1 MSKNRFEQLIE
12 YVINDEEA
20 KAKELFHQIV
30 VEKSRAI
37 YEDLMDEDA
46 LEEDNAMGEE
56 PTEIDTDMSEGDLGG
71 SQAQDMIDD
80 VEMEEQGM
88 SEDDSNVEFDDEA
101 EQAGKDMTHDIEDE
115 HDDGELENRVVD
127 LEDKLDELMAE
138 FEAMMDGG
146 DAGDMGDTPDM
157 TDIEVQDDEFE
168 TESLEEHLGMHA
180 QYLHNKKKEQEKVVK
195 PKEPEKKKPEGK
207 AMEEAINLK
216 QVSPKTTTS
225 EEGNG
230 KAGPVAFNSG
240 KTGMAG
246 APVKMTG
253 DTAQGRPAPTTKD
266 LIGKVGNSPA
276 QGTQSP
282 KAAPK
287 PVTTQPPGVN
297 ARSPLPKA

>member
-37 YEDLMDEDA
+37 YEDLMDEDTVEEE

-56 PTEIDTDMSEGDLGG
+56 PTEVDTDMSEGDLGG

-88 SEDDSNVEFDDEA
+88 SEDDTDAEFDDGA
-101 EQAGKDMTHDIEDE
+101 EEAGKDLTHDMEAG

-146 DAGDMGDTPDM
+146 NGNDMGDTPGMSDM
-157 TDIEVQDDEFE
+157 EVADDEYE
-168 TESLEEHLGMHA
+168 TEGMMM
-180 QYLHNKKKEQEKVVK
+180 
-195 PKEPEKKKPEGK
+195 P
-207 AMEEAINLK
+207 MEEAINLK
-216 QVSPKTTTS
+216 QVHPKTTTQEAPGTDTKS
-225 EEGNG
+225 V
-230 KAGPVAFNSG
+230 VAANSG
-240 KTGMAG
+240 ARGAMAQ
-246 APVKMTG
+246 PVKMTG

-266 LIGKVGNSPA
+266 LIGRVGNSPA
-276 QGTQSP
+276 QGVQSP

-287 PVTTQPPGVN
+287 PVTTQASGVN
-297 ARSPLPKA
+297 TRTPFPKA

>member
-37 YEDLMDEDA
+37 YEDLMDEEEKDD

-56 PTEIDTDMSEGDLGG
+56 PTEIDPGMSEGMGG
-71 SQAQDMIDD
+71 SQTQDMIDD

-88 SEDDSNVEFDDEA
+88 SEDDSDVDFDDKA
-101 EQAGKDMTHDIEDE
+101 EKDGHAMTHDMEDE
-115 HDDGELENRVVD
+115 HDEGELENRVVD

-146 DAGDMGDTPDM
+146 DAGGMDSTPGM
-157 TDIEVQDDEFE
+157 TDVEVQDDELE
-168 TESLEEHLGMHA
+168 TEGMM
-180 QYLHNKKKEQEKVVK
+180 
-195 PKEPEKKKPEGK
+195 P
-207 AMEEAINLK
+207 MEEAINLK
-216 QVSPKTTTS
+216 QVQPKTTTQ
-225 EEGNG
+225 EEPGTNT
-230 KAGPVAFNSG
+230 KSMIAANSG
-240 KTGMAG
+240 ARG
-246 APVKMTG
+246 ALAQPVKMTG
-253 DTAQGRPAPTTKD
+253 DTAQGRPAPTAKD

-287 PVTTQPPGVN
+287 AVTTQAAGVN
-297 ARSPLPKA
+297 TRTPFPKA

>member
-37 YEDLMDEDA
+37 YEDLMDEDTVEEE

-88 SEDDSNVEFDDEA
+88 SEDDSDVEFDDGA
-101 EQAGKDMTHDIEDE
+101 EEAGKDLTKDIEHE

-146 DAGDMGDTPDM
+146 DAADMGDTPDM
-157 TDIEVQDDEFE
+157 TDIEVQDDEYE
-168 TESLEEHLGMHA
+168 TEGALM
-180 QYLHNKKKEQEKVVK
+180 
-195 PKEPEKKKPEGK
+195 P
-207 AMEEAINLK
+207 MEEAINLK
-216 QVSPKTTTS
+216 QVHPKVTTQEAPGTDTKS
-225 EEGNG
+225 T
-230 KAGPVAFNSG
+230 VAANSG
-240 KTGMAG
+240 ARGAMAQ
-246 APVKMTG
+246 PVKMTG

-276 QGTQSP
+276 QGTQDP

-287 PVTTQPPGVN
+287 PVTSQAAGVN
-297 ARSPLPKA
+297 TRTPFPKA

>member
-37 YEDLMDEDA
+37 YEDLMDEDTVEEE

-56 PTEIDTDMSEGDLGG
+56 PTEVDTDMSEDLGG

-88 SEDDSNVEFDDEA
+88 SEDDDSDVEFDDKA
-101 EQAGKDMTHDIEDE
+101 EQDGKDLTHDIEDE

-138 FEAMMDGG
+138 FEAMMDGDSG
-146 DAGDMGDTPDM
+146 SAGDMGDTPGM
-157 TDIEVQDDEFE
+157 TDIEVQNDEFE
-168 TESLEEHLGMHA
+168 TEGMM
-180 QYLHNKKKEQEKVVK
+180 
-195 PKEPEKKKPEGK
+195 P
-207 AMEEAINLK
+207 MEEAINLK
-216 QVSPKTTTS
+216 QVHPKVTTQEAPGTNS
-225 EEGNG
+225 
-230 KAGPVAFNSG
+230 KSTIAANSG
-240 KTGMAG
+240 ARGAMAQ
-246 APVKMTG
+246 PVKMTG

-266 LIGKVGNSPA
+266 LIGKVGNTPA
-276 QGTQSP
+276 QGTQDP

-287 PVTTQPPGVN
+287 PVTSQASGVN
-297 ARSPLPKA
+297 TRSPLPKV

>member
-37 YEDLMDEDA
+37 YEDLMDEDTVEEE

-56 PTEIDTDMSEGDLGG
+56 PTEVDTDMSESLGG

-88 SEDDSNVEFDDEA
+88 SEDDSDVEFDDKA
-101 EQAGKDMTHDIEDE
+101 EQDGKDLTHDLEAGHDE
-115 HDDGELENRVVD
+115 GDLENRVVD

-146 DAGDMGDTPDM
+146 DAADMGDTPDM

-168 TESLEEHLGMHA
+168 TEGMM
-180 QYLHNKKKEQEKVVK
+180 
-195 PKEPEKKKPEGK
+195 P
-207 AMEEAINLK
+207 MEEAINLK
-216 QVSPKTTTS
+216 TVTPKVTTQEAPGTNTKS
-225 EEGNG
+225 MT
-230 KAGPVAFNSG
+230 AANSG
-240 KTGMAG
+240 ARGAMAQ
-246 APVKMTG
+246 PVKMTG

-266 LIGKVGNSPA
+266 LIGRVGNTPA
-276 QGTQSP
+276 QGTQDP

-287 PVTTQPPGVN
+287 PVTSQAAGVN
-297 ARSPLPKA
+297 TRTPFPKA

>member
-37 YEDLMDEDA
+37 YEDLMDEEEKDD

-56 PTEIDTDMSEGDLGG
+56 PTEVDTDMSESLGG

-88 SEDDSNVEFDDEA
+88 SEDEDMDAEFDDKA
-101 EQAGKDMTHDIEDE
+101 EKAGHEMTHDLEDE

-146 DAGDMGDTPDM
+146 DAKDMGDTPDM
-157 TDIEVQDDEFE
+157 TDVEVQNDEFE
-168 TESLEEHLGMHA
+168 TEGMM
-180 QYLHNKKKEQEKVVK
+180 
-195 PKEPEKKKPEGK
+195 PMP
-207 AMEEAINLK
+207 MEEAISLK
-216 QVSPKTTTS
+216 TVTPKTTTQEAPGTNTKS
-225 EEGNG
+225 T
-230 KAGPVAFNSG
+230 VAFNSG
-240 KTGMAG
+240 KTGMQG

-266 LIGKVGNSPA
+266 LIGKVGNTPA
-276 QGTQSP
+276 QGTQDP

-287 PVTTQPPGVN
+287 PVTTQAAGVN
-297 ARSPLPKA
+297 ARTPFPKA

>member
-37 YEDLMDEDA
+37 YEDLMDEEENN

-56 PTEIDTDMSEGDLGG
+56 PTEIDTDMSEDMHGTMGG

-80 VEMEEQGM
+80 VEAEEQGM
-88 SEDDSNVEFDDEA
+88 AEDDMDAEFDDEA
-101 EQAGKDMTHDIEDE
+101 EQDGKDMTRDIEDE

-146 DAGDMGDTPDM
+146 NGADMGDTPDM
-157 TDIEVQDDEFE
+157 TGMEVADDELE
-168 TESLEEHLGMHA
+168 TEGMMM
-180 QYLHNKKKEQEKVVK
+180 
-195 PKEPEKKKPEGK
+195 P
-207 AMEEAINLK
+207 MEEAINLK
-216 QVSPKTTTS
+216 QVHPKTTTQEAPGTDTKS
-225 EEGNG
+225 T
-230 KAGPVAFNSG
+230 VAANSG
-240 KTGMAG
+240 ARGAMAQ
-246 APVKMTG
+246 PVKMTG

-266 LIGKVGNSPA
+266 LIGRVGNSPA
-276 QGTQSP
+276 QGVQSP

-287 PVTTQPPGVN
+287 PVTTQAAGVN
-297 ARSPLPKA
+297 TRTPFPKA

>member
-37 YEDLMDEDA
+37 YEDLMDEDTI
-46 LEEDNAMGEE
+46 EEDNAMGEE

-88 SEDDSNVEFDDEA
+88 SEDDSDVEFDDEA
-101 EQAGKDMTHDIEDE
+101 EKAGKDMTHDIEDE

-146 DAGDMGDTPDM
+146 DAGGDMGDTPDM

-168 TESLEEHLGMHA
+168 TEGMM
-180 QYLHNKKKEQEKVVK
+180 
-195 PKEPEKKKPEGK
+195 P
-207 AMEEAINLK
+207 MEEAINLK
-216 QVSPKTTTS
+216 QVHPKVTTQEAPGTDTKS
-225 EEGNG
+225 I
-230 KAGPVAFNSG
+230 VAANSG
-240 KTGMAG
+240 ARGAMAQ
-246 APVKMTG
+246 PVKMTG

-276 QGTQSP
+276 QGVQSP

-287 PVTTQPPGVN
+287 PVTSQASGVN
-297 ARSPLPKA
+297 TRTPFPKA

>member
-37 YEDLMDEDA
+37 YEDLMDEDTVEEE

-56 PTEIDTDMSEGDLGG
+56 PTEVDTDMSEGDLGG

-88 SEDDSNVEFDDEA
+88 SEDDTDAEFDDGA
-101 EQAGKDMTHDIEDE
+101 EEAGKDLTHDMEAG

-146 DAGDMGDTPDM
+146 NGADAMDTPDM
-157 TDIEVQDDEFE
+157 TDMEVADDELE
-168 TESLEEHLGMHA
+168 TEGMMM
-180 QYLHNKKKEQEKVVK
+180 
-195 PKEPEKKKPEGK
+195 P
-207 AMEEAINLK
+207 MEEAINLK
-216 QVSPKTTTS
+216 QVHPKTTTQEAPGTDTKS
-225 EEGNG
+225 V
-230 KAGPVAFNSG
+230 VAANSG
-240 KTGMAG
+240 ARGAMAQ
-246 APVKMTG
+246 PVKMTG

-266 LIGKVGNSPA
+266 LIGRVGNSPA
-276 QGTQSP
+276 QGVQSP

-287 PVTTQPPGVN
+287 PVTSQAAGVN
-297 ARSPLPKA
+297 TRSPLPKV

>member
-37 YEDLMDEDA
+37 YEDLMDEEEKDD

-56 PTEIDTDMSEGDLGG
+56 PTEIDTDMSEGHMGG

-88 SEDDSNVEFDDEA
+88 SEDDSDTEFDDKA
-101 EQAGKDMTHDIEDE
+101 EKAGHEMTHDIEDM

-157 TDIEVQDDEFE
+157 TDIEVQDDEYE
-168 TESLEEHLGMHA
+168 TEGAMM
-180 QYLHNKKKEQEKVVK
+180 
-195 PKEPEKKKPEGK
+195 P
-207 AMEEAINLK
+207 MEEAINLK
-216 QVSPKTTTS
+216 QVHPKVTTQEAPGTDTKS
-225 EEGNG
+225 T
-230 KAGPVAFNSG
+230 VAANSG
-240 KTGMAG
+240 ARGAMAQ
-246 APVKMTG
+246 PVKMTG

-266 LIGKVGNSPA
+266 LIGRVGNSPA
-276 QGTQSP
+276 QGVQSP

-287 PVTTQPPGVN
+287 PVTSQAAGVN
-297 ARSPLPKA
+297 TRTPFPKA

>member
-37 YEDLMDEDA
+37 YEDLMDEEEKDD

-56 PTEIDTDMSEGDLGG
+56 PTEVDADMSESLGG

-88 SEDDSNVEFDDEA
+88 SEDEDMDAEFDDKA
-101 EQAGKDMTHDIEDE
+101 EKAGHEMTHDLEDE

-146 DAGDMGDTPDM
+146 DAKDMGDTPDM
-157 TDIEVQDDEFE
+157 TDVEVQNDEFE
-168 TESLEEHLGMHA
+168 TEGMM
-180 QYLHNKKKEQEKVVK
+180 
-195 PKEPEKKKPEGK
+195 PMP
-207 AMEEAINLK
+207 MEEAISLK
-216 QVSPKTTTS
+216 TVTPKTTTQEAPGTNTKS
-225 EEGNG
+225 T
-230 KAGPVAFNSG
+230 VAFNSG
-240 KTGMAG
+240 KTGMQG

-266 LIGKVGNSPA
+266 LIGKVGNTPA
-276 QGTQSP
+276 QGTQDP

-287 PVTTQPPGVN
+287 PVTTQAAGVN
-297 ARSPLPKA
+297 ARTPFPKA

>member
-37 YEDLMDEDA
+37 YEDLMDEDTVEEGVEED

-56 PTEIDTDMSEGDLGG
+56 PTEIDTDMSESLGG

-88 SEDDSNVEFDDEA
+88 SEDDSDAEFDDGAEEA
-101 EQAGKDMTHDIEDE
+101 GHELTHDIEDK

-146 DAGDMGDTPDM
+146 DAKDMGDTPDM

-168 TESLEEHLGMHA
+168 TEGMM
-180 QYLHNKKKEQEKVVK
+180 
-195 PKEPEKKKPEGK
+195 P
-207 AMEEAINLK
+207 MEEAISLK
-216 QVSPKTTTS
+216 TVTPKTTTQEAPGTNAKS
-225 EEGNG
+225 T
-230 KAGPVAFNSG
+230 VAFNSG
-240 KTGMAG
+240 KTGMQG

-266 LIGKVGNSPA
+266 LIGKVGNTPA
-276 QGTQSP
+276 QGTQDP

-287 PVTTQPPGVN
+287 PVTGQAAGVN
-297 ARSPLPKA
+297 VRSPLPKA

>member
-37 YEDLMDEDA
+37 YEDLMDEDTVEEE

-56 PTEIDTDMSEGDLGG
+56 PTEIDTNVSETLGG
-71 SQAQDMIDD
+71 RPAQDMIDD
-80 VEMEEQGM
+80 VEAEEQGM
-88 SEDDSNVEFDDEA
+88 SEDDSDVEFDDKA

-146 DAGDMGDTPDM
+146 NGADMGDTPDM

-168 TESLEEHLGMHA
+168 TEGMMM
-180 QYLHNKKKEQEKVVK
+180 
-195 PKEPEKKKPEGK
+195 P
-207 AMEEAINLK
+207 MEEAINLK
-216 QVSPKTTTS
+216 QVHPKTTTQEAPGTDTKS
-225 EEGNG
+225 T
-230 KAGPVAFNSG
+230 VAANSG
-240 KTGMAG
+240 ARGAMAQ
-246 APVKMTG
+246 PVKMTG

-266 LIGKVGNSPA
+266 LIGRVGNSPA
-276 QGTQSP
+276 QGVQSP

-287 PVTTQPPGVN
+287 PVTSQASGVN
-297 ARSPLPKA
+297 TRTPFPKA

>member
-37 YEDLMDEDA
+37 YEDLMDEDTVEEE

-56 PTEIDTDMSEGDLGG
+56 PTEVDTDMSEDLGG

-88 SEDDSNVEFDDEA
+88 SEDDSDVEFDDKA
-101 EQAGKDMTHDIEDE
+101 EQDGKDLTHDIEDE

-168 TESLEEHLGMHA
+168 TEGMM
-180 QYLHNKKKEQEKVVK
+180 
-195 PKEPEKKKPEGK
+195 P
-207 AMEEAINLK
+207 MEEAINLK
-216 QVSPKTTTS
+216 QVHPKVTTQEAPGTNS
-225 EEGNG
+225 
-230 KAGPVAFNSG
+230 KSTIAANSG
-240 KTGMAG
+240 ARGAMAQ
-246 APVKMTG
+246 PVKMTG

-276 QGTQSP
+276 QGTQDP

-287 PVTTQPPGVN
+287 PVTSQASGVN
-297 ARSPLPKA
+297 TRSPLPKV

>member
-37 YEDLMDEDA
+37 YEDLMDEDTVEEE

-88 SEDDSNVEFDDEA
+88 SEDDSDSEFDDKA
-101 EQAGKDMTHDIEDE
+101 EQDGKDLTHDIEDA
-115 HDDGELENRVVD
+115 HDEGDLENRVVD

-168 TESLEEHLGMHA
+168 TEGMM
-180 QYLHNKKKEQEKVVK
+180 
-195 PKEPEKKKPEGK
+195 P
-207 AMEEAINLK
+207 MEEAINLK
-216 QVSPKTTTS
+216 QVSPKVTTS
-225 EEGNG
+225 EQGNG

-266 LIGKVGNSPA
+266 LIGKVGNTPA
-276 QGTQSP
+276 QGTQDP

-287 PVTTQPPGVN
+287 PVTSQAAGVN
-297 ARSPLPKA
+297 TRTPFPKA

>member
-1 MSKNRFEQLIE
+1 M
-12 YVINDEEA
+12 INDEEA

-37 YEDLMDEDA
+37 YEDLMDEEA
-46 LEEDNAMGEE
+46 EEQEESIEEDNAMGEE
-56 PTEIDTDMSEGDLGG
+56 PTEIDTDMSESLGG

-88 SEDDSNVEFDDEA
+88 SEDDSNAEFDDGA
-101 EQAGKDMTHDIEDE
+101 EEAGKDLTKDIEHE

-146 DAGDMGDTPDM
+146 DAADMGDTPDM

-168 TESLEEHLGMHA
+168 TESAMM
-180 QYLHNKKKEQEKVVK
+180 
-195 PKEPEKKKPEGK
+195 P
-207 AMEEAINLK
+207 MEEAISLK
-216 QVSPKTTTS
+216 TVTPKTTTQEAPGTNS
-225 EEGNG
+225 
-230 KAGPVAFNSG
+230 KSTIAANSG
-240 KTGMAG
+240 ARGAMAQ
-246 APVKMTG
+246 PVKMTG

-266 LIGKVGNSPA
+266 LIGKVGNTPA
-276 QGTQSP
+276 QGTQDP

-287 PVTTQPPGVN
+287 PVTSQAAGVN
-297 ARSPLPKA
+297 TRTPFPKA

>member
-37 YEDLMDEDA
+37 YEDLMDEEEKDD

-56 PTEIDTDMSEGDLGG
+56 PTEIDTDMSEGHMGG

-88 SEDDSNVEFDDEA
+88 SEDDSDTEFDDKA
-101 EQAGKDMTHDIEDE
+101 EKAGHEMTHNIEDM

-157 TDIEVQDDEFE
+157 TDIEVQDDEYE
-168 TESLEEHLGMHA
+168 TEGAMM
-180 QYLHNKKKEQEKVVK
+180 
-195 PKEPEKKKPEGK
+195 P
-207 AMEEAINLK
+207 MEEAINLK
-216 QVSPKTTTS
+216 QVHPKVTTQEAPGTDTKS
-225 EEGNG
+225 T
-230 KAGPVAFNSG
+230 VAANSG
-240 KTGMAG
+240 ARGAMAQ
-246 APVKMTG
+246 PVKMTG

-266 LIGKVGNSPA
+266 LIGRVGNSPA
-276 QGTQSP
+276 QGVQSP

-287 PVTTQPPGVN
+287 PVTSQAAGVN
-297 ARSPLPKA
+297 TRTPFPKA